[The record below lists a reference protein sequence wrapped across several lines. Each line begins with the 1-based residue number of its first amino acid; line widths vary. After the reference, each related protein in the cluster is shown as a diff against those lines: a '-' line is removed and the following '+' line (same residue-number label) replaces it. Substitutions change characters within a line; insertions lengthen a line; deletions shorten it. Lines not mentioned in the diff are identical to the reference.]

1 MEWIQLLRQLAPD
14 VMDEAARRA
23 LVLERIADMAP
34 VGRRQLAARLM
45 LPEREIRSAAAALR
59 EQGLIALDAS
69 GMTVTE
75 KGGEILP
82 EVRALSRSVQGLT
95 DLETRLSAAYGIERV
110 CVVPGN
116 ADTDGYVLQEVGRA
130 AAARVRAMLR
140 SGDTL
145 AVTGGTTMAATAHAM
160 QSGAPLN
167 VMVVPAR
174 GGMGRSVE
182 TQANTLAAEI
192 AQRLGGHHRL
202 SHLPDHMDEAA
213 RQEMLKLPEVR
224 ETIDRLQRADVIL
237 HGVGRADDTAREREL
252 PPPLVRRLRDGGAV
266 AEALGYYFDARG
278 GALLASSSVGIEL
291 EGLRPSC
298 RMAAVAAG
306 ARKAQ
311 AIASVMRSRPR
322 ALLVTDEGAAR
333 EMLRLASST

>member
-1 MEWIQLLRQLAPD
+1 M
-14 VMDEAARRA
+14 AA
-23 LVLERIADMAP
+23 
-34 VGRRQLAARLM
+34 
-45 LPEREIRSAAAALR
+45 S
-59 EQGLIALDAS
+59 
-69 GMTVTE
+69 
-75 KGGEILP
+75 
-82 EVRALSRSVQGLT
+82 
-95 DLETRLSAAYGIERV
+95 
-110 CVVPGN
+110 
-116 ADTDGYVLQEVGRA
+116 
-130 AAARVRAMLR
+130 RVRAMLR

-145 AVTGGTTMAATAHAM
+145 AVTGGSTMAATARAM
-160 QSGAPLN
+160 QSAAPLN

-202 SHLPDHMDEAA
+202 LHLPDHMDEAA

-252 PPPLVRRLRDGGAV
+252 PASLVRRLRDGGAV
-266 AEALGYYFDARG
+266 AEALGYYFDEG
-278 GALLASSSVGIEL
+278 GQALLASSSVGIDL

-298 RMAAVAAG
+298 RMVAVSAG

-311 AIASVMRSRPR
+311 AIAAVMRSRPY
-322 ALLVTDEGAAR
+322 ALLVTDEGAAQ
-333 EMLRLASST
+333 EMLRMASHT

>member
-1 MEWIQLLRQLAPD
+1 MRQLAPD
-14 VMDEAARRA
+14 IMDEAARRA

-34 VGRRQLAARLM
+34 VGRRQLAVRLM
-45 LPEREIRSAAAALR
+45 LPEREVRAAAAALR

-69 GMTVTE
+69 GMTVTP
-75 KGGEILP
+75 KGEEILP
-82 EVRALSRSVQGLT
+82 EVRALSRSVRGLT
-95 DLETRLSAAYGIERV
+95 ELEARLSAAYGVERV
-110 CVVPGN
+110 CVASGN
-116 ADTDGYVLQEVGRA
+116 ADSDRHVLQDVGRLA
-130 AAARVRAMLR
+130 ASRVRAMLR

-145 AVTGGTTMAATAHAM
+145 AVTGGSTMAATARAM
-160 QSGAPLN
+160 QSAAPLN

-202 SHLPDHMDEAA
+202 LHLPDHMDEAA

-237 HGVGRADDTAREREL
+237 HGVGLADDTAREREL
-252 PPPLVRRLRDGGAV
+252 PASLARRLRDEGAV
-266 AEALGYYFDARG
+266 AESLGYYYDADGR
-278 GALLASSSVGIEL
+278 ALLASSRVGIDL

-298 RMAAVAAG
+298 RMVAVSAG

-311 AIASVMRSRPR
+311 AIAAVMRSRPY
-322 ALLVTDEGAAR
+322 ALLVTDEGAAQ
-333 EMLRLASST
+333 EMLRMAPNP